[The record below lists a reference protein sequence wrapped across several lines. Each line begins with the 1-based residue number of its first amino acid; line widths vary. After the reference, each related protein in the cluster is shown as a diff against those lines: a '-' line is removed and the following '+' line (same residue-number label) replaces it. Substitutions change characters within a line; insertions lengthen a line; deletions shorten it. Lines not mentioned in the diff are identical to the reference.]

1 MIQIPKIVRPDSG
14 LTYRHPSWRTFYYE
28 DGRTISKSLGTAD
41 IQTAR
46 DRRDLLLSEL
56 LREGATVRD
65 GVRGRKPTGDGITP
79 LKGFRIYVAGHKQ
92 RYAGTMEEAIAIRDE
107 MLANPVKP

>member
-1 MIQIPKIVRPDSG
+1 MIQIPKIIQPDSG
-14 LTYRHPSWRTFYYE
+14 LTFRHPFWRTFYYE
-28 DGRTISKSLGTAD
+28 DGRTVVRSLRTTD

-46 DRRDLLLSEL
+46 DRRDVIYDGLVNQ
-56 LREGATVRD
+56 GATVRD
-65 GVRGRKPTGDGITP
+65 GVRGRKLTGDGITP